1 MSLGQIAFIG
11 GGVMGEAIIK
21 SLIASGTA
29 QPEQITVA
37 EPVPQRCEELRTKYG
52 VQTTNDNALAVKTA
66 TLVVVAVKPQFAAEA
81 MRPMQ
86 AVLSPSTLVI
96 SIMAG
101 TTIASIR
108 ASLSA
113 QQPVVRVMPNTPA
126 QIGQGMSG
134 WTPTDNVSADQLDQT
149 RAILQAMG
157 DEVQVPNEDYI
168 DKVTGVSGSGPGY
181 VFLIIEAM
189 IDAAVH
195 LGFMRPV
202 AEKLVLQTLKG
213 SVDYAIQSK
222 THPAILRNQVTS
234 AGGTTA
240 AGLAE
245 LERGGIRTVMDE
257 AFFAAYQRAV
267 ELGRQ

>member
-1 MSLGQIAFIG
+1 MSLSSIAFIG

-29 QPEQITVA
+29 APDGITVA
-37 EPVPQRCEELRTKYG
+37 EPVQQRCDELRAKYG
-52 VQTTNDNALAVKTA
+52 VRTTSDNAEAVRAA

-86 AVLSPSTLVI
+86 AVLSPSALVI

-113 QQPVVRVMPNTPA
+113 DQPVVRVMPNTPA
-126 QIGQGMSG
+126 QIGLGMSG
-134 WTPTDNVSADQLDQT
+134 WTATENVTANQITQT
-149 RAILQAMG
+149 QTILRAMG
-157 DEVQVPNEDYI
+157 EEVQVPSEHYI
-168 DKVTGVSGSGPGY
+168 DMVTGVSGSGPGY

-195 LGFMRPV
+195 LGFTRPV

-213 SVDYAIQSK
+213 SVEYADPVEDAPGYFAQPGDECGR
-222 THPAILRNQVTS
+222 HH
-234 AGGTTA
+234 GG
-240 AGLAE
+240 GF
-245 LERGGIRTVMDE
+245 GGVGARRHSHDD
-257 AFFAAYQRAV
+257 
-267 ELGRQ
+267 

>member
-1 MSLGQIAFIG
+1 MSLDSIAFIG

-29 QPEQITVA
+29 TPDQITVA
-37 EPVPQRCEELRTKYG
+37 EPVQQRCDELRAKYG
-52 VQTTNDNALAVKTA
+52 VRTTSDNAEAVKAA

-86 AVLSPSTLVI
+86 AALSPSALVI

-108 ASLSA
+108 GSLHA
-113 QQPVVRVMPNTPA
+113 NQPVVRVMPNTPA
-126 QIGQGMSG
+126 QIGLGMSG
-134 WTPTDNVSADQLDQT
+134 WTATENVSASQITQT
-149 RAILQAMG
+149 QTILRAMG
-157 DEVQVPNEDYI
+157 EEVQVPSEHYI
-168 DKVTGVSGSGPGY
+168 DMVTGVSGSGPGY
-181 VFLIIEAM
+181 MFLIIEAM

-213 SVDYAIQSK
+213 SVEYAIQSK
-222 THPAILRNQVTS
+222 MHPAILRNQVTS

-245 LERGGIRTVMDE
+245 LERGGLRTVIDE
-257 AFFAAYQRAV
+257 AFVAAYERAV
-267 ELGRQ
+267 ELGKK

>member
-1 MSLGQIAFIG
+1 
-11 GGVMGEAIIK
+11 MGEAIIK
-21 SLIASGTA
+21 SLVASGAA
-29 QPEQITVA
+29 QAGQMVVA
-37 EPVPQRCEELRTKYG
+37 EPVVARCEALRTQCG
-52 VQTTNDNALAVKTA
+52 VRTTTDNAEAARGA

-81 MRPMQ
+81 MRPMKS
-86 AVLSPSTLVI
+86 VLSPSALVI

-108 ASLSA
+108 ESLSA
-113 QQPVVRVMPNTPA
+113 DQPVVRVMPNTPA
-126 QIGQGMSG
+126 QLGLGMSG
-134 WTPTDNVSADQLDQT
+134 WTATENVSASQIEQT
-149 RAILQAMG
+149 QTLLRAMG
-157 DEVQVPNEDYI
+157 EEVQLPNEHYI
-168 DKVTGVSGSGPGY
+168 DMVTGVSGSGPGY

-213 SVDYAIQSK
+213 SVEYAIQSK
-222 THPAILRNQVTS
+222 THPAVLRNQVTS

-240 AGLAE
+240 AALAE
-245 LERGGIRTVMDE
+245 LERGGLRTMMDD

-267 ELGRQ
+267 ELGKQ

>member
-1 MSLGQIAFIG
+1 MSLGSIAFIG

-21 SLIASGTA
+21 SLIASNTA
-29 QPEQITVA
+29 TPDQITVA
-37 EPVPQRCEELRTKYG
+37 EPVQQRCDELRAKYG
-52 VQTTNDNALAVKTA
+52 VRTTSNNAEAVKAA

-86 AVLSPSTLVI
+86 AALSPSALVI

-108 ASLSA
+108 ESLSA
-113 QQPVVRVMPNTPA
+113 NQPVVRVMPNTPA
-126 QIGQGMSG
+126 QIGLGMSA
-134 WTPTDNVSADQLDQT
+134 WTATDNVSASQITQT
-149 RAILQAMG
+149 QTILRAMG
-157 DEVQVPNEDYI
+157 EEVQVPSEHYI
-168 DKVTGVSGSGPGY
+168 DMVTGVSGSGPGY

-195 LGFMRPV
+195 LGFMRSV

-213 SVDYAIQSK
+213 SVEYAIQSK
-222 THPAILRNQVTS
+222 THPAVLRNQVTS

-245 LERGGIRTVMDE
+245 LERGGLRTVIDD
-257 AFFAAYQRAV
+257 AFVAAYERAV
-267 ELGRQ
+267 ELGKK